1 MERKKVRTLPTNTI
15 KEPKPDWIRIKLT
28 TGDNYQEIKSMMRSK
43 TLHTC
48 WANRKPTELDLQ
60 EPERVAEAAENM
72 GLRHCVIT
80 SVARDDLSDGGASIF
95 AESIKAVRKRLPLCS
110 VEVLIPDFM
119 GNWDALK
126 TVMDAKPDILNHNI
140 ETVERMSNRVR
151 AKAKYDRSLEL
162 LRRAKEMQPNIPT
175 KSSIMLGVGEEWDEI
190 LQAMDDLRAVDC
202 NIMTIGQYLQP
213 SPQHLNVVKYYHPD
227 EFAALKEEGMKR
239 GFSHVESG
247 PLVRSSYHAHEQAP
261 LYDNLRQK
269 GRGSS
274 LILIGGKNYEVLKD
288 HKDGWN
294 LEAFRE
300 RYSEVLDRYDYIVGD
315 WGYSQ
320 LRLKGFY
327 RDKHPKATKDTAI
340 SGMMDYINEYCNFGC
355 AYFVLQKSRESQP
368 KEKTKSGSV

>member
-1 MERKKVRTLPTNTI
+1 MPTNTI

-43 TLHTC
+43 TLHTVCEEARCPNIYEC
-48 WANRKPTELDLQ
+48 WANRTATFMILGDICTRACRFCAVNTGKPTELDLQ

-227 EFAALKEEGMKR
+227 EFAALKEEGIKR

-247 PLVRSSYHAHEQAP
+247 PLVRSSYHAHEQVQSAA
-261 LYDNLRQK
+261 Q
-269 GRGSS
+269 
-274 LILIGGKNYEVLKD
+274 
-288 HKDGWN
+288 HK
-294 LEAFRE
+294 
-300 RYSEVLDRYDYIVGD
+300 
-315 WGYSQ
+315 
-320 LRLKGFY
+320 
-327 RDKHPKATKDTAI
+327 
-340 SGMMDYINEYCNFGC
+340 
-355 AYFVLQKSRESQP
+355 
-368 KEKTKSGSV
+368 